1 MPARPVAPLRRACS
15 FRGRNASGQPGLNVA
30 RGWEVMR
37 RSVKA
42 LFLRELR
49 TRFGK
54 YRLGYVWAILEP
66 AAQVGILVLI
76 LGSFARAA
84 LPDIS
89 FPVFLINGVVLY
101 SLFSAIASRSLSAVE
116 ANAGLFI
123 YRPVRPIDTVLS
135 RGMLE
140 FCVHLGTYVV
150 LMIAVAMLGESVS
163 IDNLPLLLLIFILL
177 SLFSFGIGLIVMV
190 VGSSFAEAE
199 KLVPLLLKPL
209 FFVSGVFFS
218 LQMVPAKYVP
228 YLIWNP
234 IFHAIELARHAV
246 FPAYHIH
253 DMSFIYLSL
262 CALGSLSTGMA
273 LYRYRERAMLGA

>member
-1 MPARPVAPLRRACS
+1 
-15 FRGRNASGQPGLNVA
+15 VA

-54 YRLGYVWAILEP
+54 FRLGYVWAILEP
-66 AAQVGILVLI
+66 AAQVAILMLI
-76 LGSFARAA
+76 FGSFMPRAMT
-84 LPDIS
+84 DIS

-101 SLFSAIASRSLSAVE
+101 SLFSAMATRSLSAVE

-123 YRPVRPIDTVLS
+123 YRPIRPIDTVLS
-135 RGMLE
+135 RGLLE
-140 FCVHLGTYVV
+140 FCVHLGTYAV
-150 LMIAVAMLGESVS
+150 LMFAVALLGESVS
-163 IDNLPLLLLIFILL
+163 IDNLPLLLMIFILL
-177 SLFSFGIGLIVMV
+177 SLFSLGLGLIFMV
-190 VGSSFAEAE
+190 VGASFVEAE
-199 KLVPLLLKPL
+199 KLVPLLIKPL
-209 FFVSGVFFS
+209 FFISGVFFS
-218 LQMVPAKYVP
+218 LQMVPSALVP

-253 DMSFIYLSL
+253 DMSLAYLTF
-262 CALGSLSTGMA
+262 CALVSLSFGMA
-273 LYRYRERAMLGA
+273 LYRYRERTMLGT